1 MSIFGQKPAD
11 LVDALLKSKNFSDVP
26 DKAAARTNLDVPSKS
41 DVLYSGVPI
50 GTIIAYY
57 GTIAPTGYL
66 PCAGQTIN
74 SASFPD
80 LVEFLNPSGSTAT
93 IPDLRGEFLRGLDSG
108 RGVDLGRVLGSAQK
122 GSLIIGDN
130 GVGDNIL
137 VATDVAGRKTQLGL
151 DSIVAGDY
159 TGATLKYTATT
170 AMSVLPGADIPGHAG
185 ASRPRN
191 VSVLYCIKAYNAVS
205 NYVSDLN
212 LSGLVGDYSALMASA
227 VKYAD
232 FIGSNK
238 VADYNGYQKL
248 PGGLIIQWGYF
259 TMTAQAQVIPF
270 NITYPMQSFAVVPF
284 DQASA
289 GISTCAIG
297 VTALT
302 QTGFTVYSIQG
313 STATPAGAA
322 GYVAIGY

>member
-108 RGVDLGRVLGSAQK
+108 RGVDTGRVIGSSQSQDTNTKLPSGIAGFVYANLGGAGGTLQ
-122 GSLIIGDN
+122 IGTA
-130 GVGDNIL
+130 GTALSIL
-137 VATDVAGRKTQLGL
+137 TPP
-151 DSIVAGDY
+151 
-159 TGATLKYTATT
+159 
-170 AMSVLPGADIPGHAG
+170 PGET
-185 ASRPRN
+185 RPRN
-191 VSVLYCIKAYNAVS
+191 VAVLYCIKAYNAVN

-212 LSGLVGDYSALMASA
+212 LSGLVSDYSALMASA

-232 FIGSNK
+232 FSGSNRLFEL
-238 VADYNGYQKL
+238 NGYQKL
-248 PGGLIIQWGYF
+248 PSGLIVQWGHF
-259 TMTAQAQVIPF
+259 THTAQGQTIPF
-270 NITYPMQSFAVVPF
+270 TINFPTQCVIVVPV
-284 DQASA
+284 DSASGGA
-289 GISTCAIG
+289 G
-297 VTALT
+297 
-302 QTGFTVYSIQG
+302 VYSFGLNSYTVSGFNAYSAQG
-313 STATPAGAA
+313 ATPGAGGSASF
-322 GYVAIGY
+322 VAIGF